1 MGGCGLPCAT
11 EWCGSIQQ
19 LTLKKAT
26 APPPITIQ
34 SVAADD
40 KSYAPASHLSLPA
53 HTSSVQ
59 IIYSAVS
66 LTDPEAIRSRYK
78 LQETDKDWHEA
89 AAATPVTYRNLPPGS
104 YHFSVEAS
112 DTNGA
117 WSPAVATTKFTILPA
132 FYQTGWFTALCVV
145 AALAFV

>member
-1 MGGCGLPCAT
+1 MGDCGLLCAT
-11 EWCGSIQQ
+11 VWCGSIQQ

-66 LTDPEAIRSRYK
+66 LTDPGGYPITV
-78 LQETDKDWHEA
+78 Q
-89 AAATPVTYRNLPPGS
+89 
-104 YHFSVEAS
+104 AS
-112 DTNGA
+112 GNR
-117 WSPAVATTKFTILPA
+117 
-132 FYQTGWFTALCVV
+132 
-145 AALAFV
+145 